1 MRMIRSIKLQVKR
14 SIMGKMLPVAV
25 SIAIL
30 HALSAYGFMRESDV
44 WYTVY
49 NSMST
54 GITFFTIY
62 LLPTMVFSAS
72 VAEEIDNHAV
82 RFWTIRSGIVEYTVS
97 KIIAASIAGF
107 LAVFLG
113 IALYIGLLDLF
124 LPIYKWQSSTS
135 PYEVMI
141 EAGAAGKG
149 LLLFTIDVALSGAV
163 TACFGMVCSFFI
175 LSRYTAV
182 GAPMMLYLTLS
193 RFTDS
198 LNLPEYLNA
207 AFWMH
212 QVDVAPSAEAA
223 VMKKLMVSFSVII
236 ILGSLGVFRM
246 YRRFQN
252 D

>member
-14 SIMGKMLPVAV
+14 AIMGKMLPVAV
-25 SIAIL
+25 SITIL

-72 VAEEIDNHAV
+72 AAEEIENHSM
-82 RFWTIRSGIVEYTVS
+82 RFWAIRSGIIPYTVS

-107 LAVFLG
+107 LAVFIG
-113 IALYIGLLDLF
+113 IFIYIGILRFF
-124 LPIYKWQSSTS
+124 LPFYIMENSTS
-135 PYEVMI
+135 PYEMMI
-141 EAGAAGKG
+141 ESGAHIRG
-149 LLLFTIDVALSGAV
+149 LLLFTIDIALSGAV

-175 LSRYTAV
+175 ISRYTAV
-182 GAPMMLYLTLS
+182 AAPMMLFLTLS
-193 RFTDS
+193 RVTDA
-198 LNLPEYLNA
+198 LRLPEYLNA

-212 QVDVAPSAEAA
+212 TIEQAASAGEAVVRKTSISLA
-223 VMKKLMVSFSVII
+223 VILLLGII
-236 ILGSLGVFRM
+236 GTIRL
-246 YRRFQN
+246 YRRLQN
-252 D
+252 G